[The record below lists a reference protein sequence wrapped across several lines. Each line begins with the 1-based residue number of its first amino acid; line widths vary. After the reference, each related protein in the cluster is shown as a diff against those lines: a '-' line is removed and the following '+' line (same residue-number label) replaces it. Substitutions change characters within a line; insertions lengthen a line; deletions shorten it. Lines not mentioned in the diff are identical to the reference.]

1 MIADKFIENGLKLLM
16 RDLGTSNNKSIV
28 LETTCELVKSEA
40 TICVQLL
47 KIGLLSN
54 FLLSTL

>member
-1 MIADKFIENGLKLLM
+1 VIADKFIENGLKLLM
-16 RDLGTSNNKSIV
+16 RDLGTSNNKSIA
-28 LETTCELVKSEA
+28 LETTCELVRSET

-54 FLLSTL
+54 LLLSTL

>member
-1 MIADKFIENGLKLLM
+1 MIADKFIENGLQLLM
-16 RDLGTSNNKSIV
+16 RDLGTSKDKNIV
-28 LETTCELVKSEA
+28 LETTCELVRSES

-54 FLLSTL
+54 LLLSTL

>member
-28 LETTCELVKSEA
+28 LEFTCELVRSEA

-54 FLLSTL
+54 LLLSTL

>member
-1 MIADKFIENGLKLLM
+1 MIADKFIENGLQLLM
-16 RDLGTSNNKSIV
+16 RDLGTSKDKNIV
-28 LETTCELVKSEA
+28 LEATCELVRSES

-54 FLLSTL
+54 LLLSTL